1 MKNEK
6 SGILLTVLTS
16 FLVLLVFVSIRMSG
30 DWPGTERERVTAG
43 FIYVGDESTP
53 YTANFMRAAEDL
65 RTRYGSRIR
74 ILERFNVAYDD
85 PSTVIRELAE
95 EKCDIIF
102 ANSYG
107 YGEAMKK
114 MAEQYP
120 KIQFC
125 QATCEDANLEPVLS
139 NYHNFMGEIYEGV
152 YVTGCVAGRKL
163 QEMIDEGTIGEDEA
177 ILGYVGAFPVAEV
190 ISGYTAFF
198 LGARTE
204 CPSARMKV
212 AYTGTWSNYM
222 QEVDCAEKLIEG
234 GCVVICQDTDTTG
247 PAVACENAERPY
259 PVIHVSYNQ
268 DMISVAPTTSLTGC
282 RINWSPYICSAVDA
296 VFRDIP
302 IEENME
308 AHINGN
314 DAGAGFSGGWVEMLE
329 LNRVI
334 APKGGEQLIRETIE
348 AFEKGKVHVFQ
359 GEYSGKDPLDP
370 LDTIDLRTEYKEN
383 SKGSA
388 PAFHYVLDDVIEV
401 ME

>member
-1 MKNEK
+1 MKDEK

-16 FLVLLVFVSIRMSG
+16 FLVLLVFISIRMSG
-30 DWPGTERERVTAG
+30 DWPGTEREKVTAG

-65 RTRYGSRIR
+65 RTRYGSRVR

-114 MAEQYP
+114 MAAQYP

-125 QATCEDANLEPVLS
+125 QATCEDANQEPVLP

-163 QEMIDEGTIGEDEA
+163 QEMIDEGSITEEEA
-177 ILGYVGAFPVAEV
+177 MLGYVGAFPVAEV
-190 ISGYTAFF
+190 ISAYTSFL

-204 CPSARMKV
+204 CPMARMKV
-212 AYTGTWSNYM
+212 CYTGTWSNYM
-222 QEVDCAEKLIEG
+222 KEKECTEKLIEE
-234 GCVVICQDTDTTG
+234 GCVVISQDTDTVG
-247 PAVACENAERPY
+247 PAVACENAALPY

-282 RINWSPYICSAVDA
+282 RIDWSPYICSAVDA
-296 VFRDIP
+296 VFRDVS
-302 IEENME
+302 IEDDLE
-308 AHINGN
+308 AHIHGK

-334 APKGGEQLIRETIE
+334 APEGAAKLINDTVE
-348 AFEKGKVHVFQ
+348 AFKNGKVHVFL
-359 GEYSGKDPLDP
+359 GAYTGRDPEDP
-370 LDTIDLRTEYKEN
+370 GDTIDLRTEYKEN

-388 PAFHYVLDDVIEV
+388 PTFHYVLDEVIEV
-401 ME
+401 VE